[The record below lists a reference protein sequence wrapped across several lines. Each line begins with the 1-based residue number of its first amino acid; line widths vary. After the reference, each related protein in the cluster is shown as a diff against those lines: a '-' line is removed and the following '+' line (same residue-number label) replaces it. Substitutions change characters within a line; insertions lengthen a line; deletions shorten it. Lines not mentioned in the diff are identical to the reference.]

1 MKEKKGCYVSVTMP
15 QMSDEF
21 QKNAKTISL
30 IMRKENAQLIKN
42 GVKNVEFREYTQFYH
57 NMLIAKDRKESLLQS
72 VNKIT
77 FRNYNK
83 SFEMT
88 VSVKTY
94 GIFIV
99 QKDFLELIK
108 KDSDKLPFSDF
119 SCKEVEQIVELNKE
133 FINNNAD
140 DPMMFYFII
149 DKVESVRGLD

>member
-42 GVKNVEFREYTQFYH
+42 GIKNVEFREYTQFYH

-99 QKDFLELIK
+99 REDFLELIK
-108 KDSDKLPFSDF
+108 K
-119 SCKEVEQIVELNKE
+119 
-133 FINNNAD
+133 
-140 DPMMFYFII
+140 
-149 DKVESVRGLD
+149 